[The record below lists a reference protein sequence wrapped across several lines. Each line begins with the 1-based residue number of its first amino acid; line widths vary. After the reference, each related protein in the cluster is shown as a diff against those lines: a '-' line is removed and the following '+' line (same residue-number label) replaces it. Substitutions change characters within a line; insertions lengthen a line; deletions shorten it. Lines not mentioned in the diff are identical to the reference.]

1 MPALFNEMETSLLGH
16 HPLYFLTQKKY
27 FLIFYCG
34 LIFLDV
40 LSIQNCPQLT
50 NLSGTNN
57 IIYAATIILSGISV
71 PTLSSFTSLYS
82 VENLWFYRNNVRGG
96 LWKERRRKR
105 GREGRYFSI
114 CLKLNQSHILSERNV
129 G

>member
-1 MPALFNEMETSLLGH
+1 M
-16 HPLYFLTQKKY
+16 
-27 FLIFYCG
+27 
-34 LIFLDV
+34 D
-40 LSIQNCPQLT
+40 
-50 NLSGTNN
+50 LSGTNN
-57 IIYAATIILSGISV
+57 IIYAATIILAGISV